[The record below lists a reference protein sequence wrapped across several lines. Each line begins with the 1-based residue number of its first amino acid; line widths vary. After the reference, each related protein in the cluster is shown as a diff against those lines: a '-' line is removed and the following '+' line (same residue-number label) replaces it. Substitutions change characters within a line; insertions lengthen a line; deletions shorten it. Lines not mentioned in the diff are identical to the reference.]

1 MSAPQDSSAPNLAV
15 EYTLGPWLIGTC
27 IELVL
32 QGIISTQVRLPLRAI
47 VFSDKA
53 GSSSSSIL
61 GRFRDDPLALKLAV
75 VALALMTY
83 TLSILMFMLLW
94 DQFAVNFGTIQVPH
108 AYQIGL
114 TMSAGIIHATVGFC
128 SRLYLLS
135 RKWYIVAPMVA
146 IFLAAFA
153 ASMLGI
159 AHFLNS
165 SEVKTVALPAVRAT
179 PSIAAMT
186 EASFCRYTYIST
198 NAIDHG
204 MAYYLI
210 KCKKD
215 VLPGSVGVLNAL
227 IRLTFQTAAPATI
240 CALVGFIFSLT
251 FPEVFPFSRATAA
264 LASTVFLAKLYAFSM
279 MWTLNARQHI
289 RAKLNVSEHGVISPF
304 NHGQS
309 TIVADPELGTAGGK
323 LSSESYPP
331 PKQKSH
337 LGRIAVKRTQDGPS
351 DAEES
356 DGDELVFARPR
367 KPSAG
372 FL

>member
-1 MSAPQDSSAPNLAV
+1 MNAPQESSAPNLAA

-32 QGIISTQVRLPLRAI
+32 QGIISTQFVKY
-47 VFSDKA
+47 F
-53 GSSSSSIL
+53 
-61 GRFRDDPLALKLAV
+61 GRFRDDPLGLKLAV

-94 DQFAVNFGTIQVPH
+94 DEFAVNFGTLQVPH

-114 TMSAGIIHATVGFC
+114 TTSAGIIRATVGLFVQSYFC

-159 AHFLNS
+159 AHFLS
-165 SEVKTVALPAVRAT
+165 SSGMQAVALPAAKWD
-179 PSIAAMT
+179 I
-186 EASFCRYTYIST
+186 YTYLPLPLTMGGDVLLTCS
-198 NAIDHG
+198 

-240 CALVGFIFSLT
+240 CALVGFVFSLT
-251 FPEVFPFSRATAA
+251 FPEVFPFSRAIAT

-279 MWTLNARQHI
+279 MWTLNARQNM
-289 RAKLNVSEHGVISPF
+289 RAKLNVSERGVISPF
-304 NHGQS
+304 NSVAGNHGQS
-309 TIVADPELGTAGGK
+309 TIVADAELGTAEGK

-331 PKQKSH
+331 PKQKFH
-337 LGRIAVKRTQDGPS
+337 PGRIAVKRTRDGPS